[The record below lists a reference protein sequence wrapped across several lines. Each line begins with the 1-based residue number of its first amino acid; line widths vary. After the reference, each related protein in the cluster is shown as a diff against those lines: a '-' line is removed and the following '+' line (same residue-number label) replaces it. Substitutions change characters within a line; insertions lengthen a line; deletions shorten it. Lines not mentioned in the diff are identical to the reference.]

1 MLARRCVSSMTLGRV
16 ARRGVLLA
24 ARGEKEEEQ
33 SDPCCFHAAKIS
45 LK

>member
-24 ARGEKEEEQ
+24 AGGEKEEQQ
-33 SDPCCFHAAKIS
+33 SDRCCSHAAKVS
-45 LK
+45 P